1 MDNIS
6 QIAAVRFDPST
17 GTIIEQFTEYSL
29 PTGPVSADA
38 SKVNGLFEVGG
49 NLCKQSNG
57 VMEQLS
63 ASPARLVFDK
73 FARWVLNLQGGEELE
88 PAQVICVGYNNSSF
102 DDHCLLSNWRNKL
115 DPELFII
122 VQRKFFTLH
131 S

>member
-17 GTIIEQFTEYSL
+17 GTIIEQFTEYIL

-102 DDHCLLSNWRNKL
+102 DDHCLLSHWRNKL

-122 VQRKFFTLH
+122 VRRKLFTLH